1 MQRLM
6 HIFPLDSAKISTRFA
21 KMIGAKRP
29 GKCASTSH
37 SSIFVMDK
45 AKTNEQNKSIAT
57 GPLYVHTEFDTI

>member
-6 HIFPLDSAKISTRFA
+6 NIFPLKISHELDAFA

-45 AKTNEQNKSIAT
+45 NRTSQ
-57 GPLYVHTEFDTI
+57 